1 MTFQPRITWT
11 SHLVRRFVFMIM
23 LPLSGIVYS
32 IVSKGP
38 GVPPMVPIV
47 FAGAIG
53 FFSNLALSECHGLI
67 METYDTSDIQ
77 PGTNSRHRLQ
87 SMAPS
92 QKRRRT
98 TYSCYPRVCAG
109 FFIAHTLGFLL
120 AAAAV
125 GVGGVL
131 TRTVGYQ
138 KATGIT
144 AGILFG
150 LTLLLTAVLWRFKH
164 MQVIPNE
171 LFGHQPS
178 VIDANTGPDARRG
191 SVGSV
196 ASDASWRAVIIGNP
210 SGKVRRM
217 SMLELGSLSRWTE
230 IRRLN
235 RLLSRSTTQA
245 LNPGW
250 R

>member
-1 MTFQPRITWT
+1 
-11 SHLVRRFVFMIM
+11 
-23 LPLSGIVYS
+23 
-32 IVSKGP
+32 
-38 GVPPMVPIV
+38 MVPIV
-47 FAGAIG
+47 FAAAIG
-53 FFSNLALSECHGLI
+53 FFSNLAMSECNGLI
-67 METYDTSDIQ
+67 METYDTSDLQ

-87 SMAPS
+87 SMAPA
-92 QKRRRT
+92 QKQRRT
-98 TYSCYPRVCAG
+98 TYSSYPRVSAG
-109 FFIAHTLGFLL
+109 FFVAHALGFLL

-150 LTLLLTAVLWRFKH
+150 LTLLLTAVLWRFKNV
-164 MQVIPNE
+164 QVIPND
-171 LFGHQPS
+171 LFGHHVGS
-178 VIDANTGPDARRG
+178 IDASADGDRRRG
-191 SVGSV
+191 SVNSV
-196 ASDASWRAVIIGNP
+196 ASDQSWRAVIIGNP

-217 SMLELGSLSRWTE
+217 SILELGSLSRWTE

>member
-1 MTFQPRITWT
+1 MTFQPRVTWT

-23 LPLSGIVYS
+23 LPISGIIYS
-32 IVSKGP
+32 VSSSGP
-38 GVPPMVPIV
+38 GVHYMVPIV

-53 FFSNLALSECHGLI
+53 FFSNLAVSECHGLI
-67 METYDTSDIQ
+67 METYDTSDLQ

-87 SMAPS
+87 SMAPA

-98 TYSCYPRVCAG
+98 TYSSYPRVSAG
-109 FFIAHTLGFLL
+109 FFVAHSLGFLL

-138 KATGIT
+138 KAAGIT

-150 LTLLLTAVLWRFKH
+150 LTLLLSAVLWRFKH

-171 LFGHQPS
+171 LFGHQS
-178 VIDANTGPDARRG
+178 GSTDASTGVGARRG

-196 ASDASWRAVIIGNP
+196 ASDQSWRAVIIGNP

-217 SMLELGSLSRWTE
+217 SLLELGSLSRWTE
-230 IRRLN
+230 IRRMN

>member
-23 LPLSGIVYS
+23 LPLSGIAYTIAS
-32 IVSKGP
+32 GGP
-38 GVPPMVPIV
+38 NVHFIVPIL
-47 FAGAIG
+47 FAAAIG

-67 METYDTSDIQ
+67 METYDTSDLQ

-87 SMAPS
+87 SMAPA

-98 TYSCYPRVCAG
+98 TYSSYPRVSAG
-109 FFIAHTLGFLL
+109 FFAAHSLGFLL

-164 MQVIPNE
+164 TQVIPNE
-171 LFGHQPS
+171 LFSQHFGS
-178 VIDANTGPDARRG
+178 TDANAGAEARRG
-191 SVGSV
+191 SVRSV
-196 ASDASWRAVIIGNP
+196 ASDQSWRAVVIGNP
-210 SGKVRRM
+210 SGKMRRM

-235 RLLSRSTTQA
+235 RMLSRSSTQP